1 MALITDY
8 ASLQTAV
15 GDWLDRADL
24 TSFVPNFI
32 QNGELRIYRELRVR
46 QMEKALS
53 DTISSVV
60 AGAIVAPTDYI
71 EMKHLRLDGSPSRPL
86 ERVTLENLY
95 AQYSTRSSDSEPF
108 VYAREAGN
116 IIFGPYPD
124 SGYSVLGTYYAK
136 LAALSASNTTNW
148 LITDAND
155 LILYAALTCA
165 EPFLKND
172 ARLQLWEE
180 MYGAVKKQI
189 QDQDNREGNS
199 GSALRMRPA

>member
-8 ASLQTAV
+8 ASLQTAI

-24 TSFVPNFI
+24 TTWLPNFI
-32 QNGELRIYRELRVR
+32 QNGESRIYRELRVR
-46 QMEKALS
+46 QMETALS
-53 DTISSVV
+53 ATIS
-60 AGAIVAPTDYI
+60 AGVIAVPSGYV
-71 EMKHLRLDGSPSRPL
+71 EMKHMRLDGSPSRPL

-95 AQYSTRSSDSEPF
+95 AQYPTRSADSEPF
-108 VYAREAGN
+108 VYARNAGN
-116 IIFGPYPD
+116 FEFGPYPD

-148 LITDAND
+148 LITDASD
-155 LILYAALTCA
+155 LILYAALCSA

-172 ARLQLWEE
+172 ARLATWEG
-180 MYGAVKKQI
+180 MYGLVKKQV
-189 QDQDNREGNS
+189 QDQDTREANS